1 MRWKKQE
8 FHSELISS
16 RKSYGF
22 TLIELLVVIAIIA
35 ILAAMLLPALSRARE
50 KARQAVCM
58 SNLKQMG
65 IGFAVYNNDY
75 DDFYPPNRNG
85 SSPPYWCNLIA
96 EAMGV
101 MKDGKYLGTYSYVYN
116 VPVAKRSNLPFWC
129 GSDKI
134 HKSVSQSYGSYG
146 YNVQLPKVSTN
157 WYNYPWIKAGN
168 LKEPGNTLLATCVSL
183 SGYSWTFYV
192 REPSR
197 LRSDVSAAN
206 HNGGTNILFCDGHV
220 EWRAC
225 EMNDMMKGSY
235 QTGYVIDRTVR
246 IDPRPHITVPR
257 DPPAFYP

>member
-1 MRWKKQE
+1 MKKKC
-8 FHSELISS
+8 S
-16 RKSYGF
+16 GF

-58 SNLKQMG
+58 SNLKQMA

-75 DDFYPPNRNG
+75 DDFYPPSRYYQAF
-85 SSPPYWCNLIA
+85 YWFDLIA

-101 MKDGKYLGTYSYVYN
+101 KRNGKYLGAYTYAYQ

-134 HKSVSQSYGSYG
+134 HQSVTQSFGSYG
-146 YNVQLPKVSTN
+146 YNVQLPQVSTN
-157 WYNYPWIKAGN
+157 WYTYPWIKAGN
-168 LKEPGNTLLATCVSL
+168 LKEPGNTLLVACVSL
-183 SGYSWTFYV
+183 SGYSWTFYI

-220 EWRAC
+220 EWRPC
-225 EMNDMMKGSY
+225 EMNDMMTGTY

-246 IDPRPHITVPR
+246 IDPRPDKTVPR
-257 DPPAFYP
+257 DPPAVYP